1 MQHFMFLDKI
11 LAIVLF
17 FCLLV
22 FIACLDGTWA
32 EVFQI
37 ITSKLQGCA
46 EQNGAV

>member
-17 FCLLV
+17 VCLLV
-22 FIACLDGTWA
+22 FIAWLDGTWA

-37 ITSKLQGCA
+37 ITSKLQGCV